1 MPLKKG
7 SSKKT
12 ISGNVSELV
21 KSGKSQKQAVAIAH
35 KEAGKSKRR
44 GNASVS
50 PSFSIHG
57 KGEDKKKKRRNLN
70 SASMPPPQNE
80 TATQFLDSL
89 EAGSDLP
96 ELPTHTAIR
105 RI

>member
-1 MPLKKG
+1 MPLQQGGGKKVI
-7 SSKKT
+7 SKN
-12 ISGNVSELV
+12 ISELV

-35 KEAGKSKRR
+35 KEAGKSKKK

-50 PSFSIHG
+50 PSFSKHG
-57 KGEDKKKKRRNLN
+57 RGEGKKRKRLN
-70 SASMPPPQNE
+70 ASMPPPQGE

-96 ELPTHTAIR
+96 ELPTHVSIR